1 MTRGWIAEV
10 LEDGWR
16 QVRPLDDLREH
27 NDGMDCWCHP
37 WIDSIGSP
45 VIVHNSLDGREKVE
59 RN

>member
-37 WIDSIGSP
+37 WIA
-45 VIVHNSLDGREKVE
+45 IVLVR
-59 RN
+59 R